1 MIRYPRVCAFLV
13 ALGALAAAPSSF
25 AACDYPP
32 KPGPFPDGSTAKL
45 EEMVAAQKGVKQFMA
60 AMDGYLKCV
69 DEENP
74 PAPAG
79 TKLTDAQKKEQDAR
93 EKIRVE
99 KHNAAVTDE
108 ETVAE
113 TFNVQL
119 HAYKDAQAKK

>member
-1 MIRYPRVCAFLV
+1 MSRYPRVCASLV

-32 KPGPFPDGSTAKL
+32 KPGPFPDGATAKL
-45 EEMVAAQKGVKQFMA
+45 EEMVTAQKGVKQFMA
-60 AMDGYLKCV
+60 AMDTYLKCV

-93 EKIRVE
+93 EKARVA

-119 HAYKDAQAKK
+119 HAFKDAQAKK